1 MRVPGEGVL
10 SEHFPQTLAA
20 LTLMSG
26 RPNHTPNVIDFQV
39 GARLRGRRKQLEMT
53 QAHLGGALGITFQ
66 QIQKYE
72 RGANRVS
79 ASTLYE
85 IATILEVDIGY
96 FFEDAKPLKRGANAD
111 EDPIR
116 AFVLSREGPELA
128 QLFQIIGGGGRKAI
142 LELARAM
149 AEAAEGKAS

>member
-39 GARLRGRRKQLEMT
+39 GARLRTRRKQLGMT
-53 QAHLGGALGITFQ
+53 QSHLGEALGITFQ

-96 FFEDAKPLKRGANAD
+96 FFEGAKPLKRGASAD

-116 AFVLSREGPELA
+116 AFVLSREGPWPA
-128 QLFQIIGGGGRKAI
+128 PIG
-142 LELARAM
+142 
-149 AEAAEGKAS
+149 